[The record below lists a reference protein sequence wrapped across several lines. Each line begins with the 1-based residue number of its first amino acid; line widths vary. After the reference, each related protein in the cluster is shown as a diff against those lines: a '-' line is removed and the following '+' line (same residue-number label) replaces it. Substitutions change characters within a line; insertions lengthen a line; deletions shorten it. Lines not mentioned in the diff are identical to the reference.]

1 MCSIVVYVVYVAYV
15 VLQPI
20 FPFRYLVRYPFYD
33 VSDALTVV
41 KWLSK

>member
-20 FPFRYLVRYPFYD
+20 FPFRYPFYD